1 MRVVLFTGK
10 GGVGKTSVAAATA
23 MRCASA
29 GYRTVVMSTDPAHS
43 LGDSFD
49 IELGAE
55 AVKVADNLW
64 AHEVSS
70 LHEMQRHWA
79 KLHEYAVEV
88 FSTQGLDEVL
98 ADEVANPPGMD
109 EVASLMWIKHYAQRA
124 EHDVLIVDC
133 APTGETLQL
142 LTFPDVA
149 KWWLD
154 KIYPWSRRAMRVA
167 RPVLQPMMNM
177 PLPSDEVYASLK
189 DLLLDLDGMRKVL
202 TDPEVTTVRIVLN
215 LEKMVVKEAK
225 RAYTYLSL
233 FGYVTDA
240 VVVNRLLPGELHD
253 ELFQK
258 WQRIHHR
265 YQLEVE
271 QSFAGR
277 SRRAVRDIEPSAHRQ
292 GRPGLR
298 ARVEGSVRREVG
310 GRPEPPRRRAVRDR
324 WQLPARDHPA
334 PRSRETRYG
343 RCLDRGR
350 GAAGAV
356 RAPPGAVE
364 REAIVS
370 GDRERVIELV
380 NELASRVGHVLS
392 DMIPPAAQVHLLNAQ
407 RELITALMLIYEN
420 RVAPTPAATRARRA
434 RTRRRTTT
442 RDRKIPIE

>member
-23 MRCASA
+23 VRCAAA
-29 GYRTVVMSTDPAHS
+29 GQRTLVMSTDPAHS

-49 IELGAE
+49 MELGNE
-55 AVKVADNLW
+55 ATKVGDNLW

-109 EVASLMWIKHYAQRA
+109 EVASLMWIKHYAQRDQ
-124 EHDVLIVDC
+124 HDVLIVDC

-142 LTFPDVA
+142 LTFPDAA

-167 RPVLQPMMNM
+167 RPVLQPMMHM

-189 DLLLDLDGMRKVL
+189 DLLMDLDGMRKVL
-202 TDPEVTTVRIVLN
+202 TDPETTTVRIVLN
-215 LEKMVVKEAK
+215 LEKMVIKEAK

-240 VVVNRLLPGELHD
+240 IVVNRLLPGELRD

-258 WQRIHHR
+258 WQRIHER
-265 YQLEVE
+265 YRAEVE
-271 QSFAGR
+271 ESFAGIPILNVPLFDQEVVGQEMLSRMAAAIYGERNPADRFATSNPQRIDKDGAEYVLTLKVPFVDR
-277 SRRAVRDIEPSAHRQ
+277 SDVDLSRHNGELFVTV
-292 GRPGLR
+292 GNY
-298 ARVEGSVRREVG
+298 RREIALPRVLARRDTAG
-310 GRPEPPRRRAVRDR
+310 ASIQDGELRVRFARRPETVKPEVVKE
-324 WQLPARDHPA
+324 
-334 PRSRETRYG
+334 S
-343 RCLDRGR
+343 
-350 GAAGAV
+350 
-356 RAPPGAVE
+356 
-364 REAIVS
+364 
-370 GDRERVIELV
+370 
-380 NELASRVGHVLS
+380 
-392 DMIPPAAQVHLLNAQ
+392 
-407 RELITALMLIYEN
+407 
-420 RVAPTPAATRARRA
+420 
-434 RTRRRTTT
+434 
-442 RDRKIPIE
+442 

>member
-23 MRCASA
+23 VRCAAS

-55 AVKVADNLW
+55 ATKVGDNLW

-142 LTFPDVA
+142 LTFPDAA

-167 RPVLQPMMNM
+167 RPVLQPMMHM

-189 DLLLDLDGMRKVL
+189 DLLMDLDGMRKVL
-202 TDPEVTTVRIVLN
+202 TDPEITTVRIVLN

-240 VVVNRLLPGELHD
+240 VIVNRLLPGDLHD

-258 WQRIHHR
+258 WQLIHHR
-265 YQLEVE
+265 YQREVE
-271 QSFAGR
+271 ESFAGIPIFNVSLFDR
-277 SRRAVRDIEPSAHRQ
+277 EVVGEEMLARMAQAIYGEEDPARRFATSNPQRIDKEGPDYVLSLKVPFVDKSAVDLSRHNGDLYVTV
-292 GRPGLR
+292 GNY
-298 ARVEGSVRREVG
+298 RREITLPRVLA
-310 GRPEPPRRRAVRDR
+310 RREP
-324 WQLPARDHPA
+324 
-334 PRSRETRYG
+334 
-343 RCLDRGR
+343 
-350 GAAGAV
+350 AGASIEDGELRV
-356 RAPPGAVE
+356 RF
-364 REAIVS
+364 
-370 GDRERVIELV
+370 
-380 NELASRVGHVLS
+380 
-392 DMIPPAAQVHLLNAQ
+392 
-407 RELITALMLIYEN
+407 
-420 RVAPTPAATRARRA
+420 ARRA
-434 RTRRRTTT
+434 EKLEAKKR
-442 RDRKIPIE
+442 

>member
-1 MRVVLFTGK
+1 VRVVLFTGK

-23 MRCASA
+23 VRCAAS

-49 IELGAE
+49 VELGSE
-55 AVKVADNLW
+55 ATKVGDNLW

-142 LTFPDVA
+142 LTFPDAA

-167 RPVLQPMMNM
+167 RPVLQPMMRM

-189 DLLLDLDGMRKVL
+189 DLLMDLDGMRKVL
-202 TDPEVTTVRIVLN
+202 TDPEITTVRIVLN

-240 VVVNRLLPGELHD
+240 VIVNRLLPGDLHD

-258 WQRIHHR
+258 WQRIHQR

-271 QSFAGR
+271 QSFAGIPIFNVPLFDR
-277 SRRAVRDIEPSAHRQ
+277 EVVGEKMLARMAQAIYGDDDPSRRFATSNPQHIDKDGSDYVLSLKVPFVDKSAVDLSRHNGELYVTV
-292 GRPGLR
+292 GNY
-298 ARVEGSVRREVG
+298 RREISL
-310 GRPEPPRRRAVRDR
+310 PRV
-324 WQLPARDHPA
+324 LAR
-334 PRSRETRYG
+334 RET
-343 RCLDRGR
+343 
-350 GAAGAV
+350 AGASIEDGELRV
-356 RAPPGAVE
+356 RF
-364 REAIVS
+364 
-370 GDRERVIELV
+370 
-380 NELASRVGHVLS
+380 
-392 DMIPPAAQVHLLNAQ
+392 AQ
-407 RELITALMLIYEN
+407 R
-420 RVAPTPAATRARRA
+420 PTDAKVT
-434 RTRRRTTT
+434 
-442 RDRKIPIE
+442 KK

>member
-23 MRCASA
+23 VRCAAA

-49 IELGAE
+49 IELGTE
-55 AVKVADNLW
+55 ARQVGKNLL

-70 LHEMQRHWA
+70 LHEMQRHWS

-109 EVASLMWIKHYAQRA
+109 EVASLMWIKHYAQRG
-124 EHDVLIVDC
+124 EHDVLVVDC

-142 LTFPDVA
+142 LTFPDAA

-202 TDPEVTTVRIVLN
+202 TDPEIATVRIVLN

-240 VVVNRLLPGELHD
+240 VIVNRLLPGDLHD

-265 YQLEVE
+265 YQVEVE
-271 QSFAGR
+271 ESFAGIPIFNVPLFDR
-277 SRRAVRDIEPSAHRQ
+277 EVVGEQMLSRMAQAVYGDDDP
-292 GRPGLR
+292 
-298 ARVEGSVRREVG
+298 ARRFATSNPQRIDKDGSDYVLTLKVPFVDKSDVDLSRHNGDLYVTVGNYRREITL
-310 GRPEPPRRRAVRDR
+310 PRV
-324 WQLPARDHPA
+324 LAR
-334 PRSRETRYG
+334 RET
-343 RCLDRGR
+343 
-350 GAAGAV
+350 AGASIKSGELRV
-356 RAPPGAVE
+356 RFAAKTP
-364 REAIVS
+364 EAK
-370 GDRERVIELV
+370 
-380 NELASRVGHVLS
+380 A
-392 DMIPPAAQVHLLNAQ
+392 
-407 RELITALMLIYEN
+407 
-420 RVAPTPAATRARRA
+420 
-434 RTRRRTTT
+434 
-442 RDRKIPIE
+442 

>member
-1 MRVVLFTGK
+1 VRVVLFTGK

-23 MRCASA
+23 VRCAAS
-29 GYRTVVMSTDPAHS
+29 GYRTLVMSTDPAHS

-49 IELGAE
+49 IELGTE
-55 AVKVADNLW
+55 AARVGDNLW

-70 LHEMQRHWA
+70 LHEMQRHWT

-142 LTFPDVA
+142 LTFPDA
-149 KWWLD
+149 ARWWLD

-167 RPVLQPMMNM
+167 RPVLQPMMHM

-202 TDPEVTTVRIVLN
+202 TDPEITTVRIVLN

-240 VVVNRLLPGELHD
+240 VIVNRLLPSNLHD

-265 YQLEVE
+265 YQAEVE
-271 QSFAGR
+271 QSFAGIPILSVPLFDQEVIGAKMLAR
-277 SRRAVRDIEPSAHRQ
+277 MAQAIYGDEDPARRFATSNPQRIDKDGKDYVLTLKVPFVDKSAVDLSRHNGDLYVTV
-292 GRPGLR
+292 GNY
-298 ARVEGSVRREVG
+298 RREITLPRVLARRETAGASIDG
-310 GRPEPPRRRAVRDR
+310 GELRVRF
-324 WQLPARDHPA
+324 A
-334 PRSRETRYG
+334 PR
-343 RCLDRGR
+343 
-350 GAAGAV
+350 
-356 RAPPGAVE
+356 
-364 REAIVS
+364 
-370 GDRERVIELV
+370 
-380 NELASRVGHVLS
+380 
-392 DMIPPAAQVHLLNAQ
+392 
-407 RELITALMLIYEN
+407 
-420 RVAPTPAATRARRA
+420 ATKEG
-434 RTRRRTTT
+434 T
-442 RDRKIPIE
+442 KP

>member
-23 MRCASA
+23 VRCAAA

-49 IELGAE
+49 IELGADV
-55 AVKVADNLW
+55 VKVAKNLW

-142 LTFPDVA
+142 LTFPDAA

-167 RPVLQPMMNM
+167 RPVLQPMMGM

-240 VVVNRLLPGELHD
+240 VIVNRLLPGELHD

-258 WQRIHHR
+258 WQKIHHR
-265 YQLEVE
+265 YQVEVE
-271 QSFAGR
+271 ESFAGIPIFNVPLFDR
-277 SRRAVRDIEPSAHRQ
+277 EVVGEKMLALMADAIYGEDDPARRFATSNPQRIDKDGADYVLALKVPFVGKSAVDLSRHNGELYVTV
-292 GRPGLR
+292 GNY
-298 ARVEGSVRREVG
+298 RREITL
-310 GRPEPPRRRAVRDR
+310 PRV
-324 WQLPARDHPA
+324 LAR
-334 PRSRETRYG
+334 RETAGASIEDGELRV
-343 RCLDRGR
+343 RFAPK
-350 GAAGAV
+350 AAGAE
-356 RAPPGAVE
+356 G
-364 REAIVS
+364 S
-370 GDRERVIELV
+370 
-380 NELASRVGHVLS
+380 
-392 DMIPPAAQVHLLNAQ
+392 
-407 RELITALMLIYEN
+407 
-420 RVAPTPAATRARRA
+420 
-434 RTRRRTTT
+434 
-442 RDRKIPIE
+442 

>member
-1 MRVVLFTGK
+1 VRVVLFTGK

-23 MRCASA
+23 VRCAAA

-55 AVKVADNLW
+55 ATKVADNLW

-142 LTFPDVA
+142 LTFPDAA

-167 RPVLQPMMNM
+167 RPVLQPMMGM

-189 DLLLDLDGMRKVL
+189 DLLMDLDGMRKVL
-202 TDPEVTTVRIVLN
+202 TDPEITTVRIVLN

-240 VVVNRLLPGELHD
+240 VIVNRLLPGDLHD

-258 WQRIHHR
+258 WQRIHER
-265 YQLEVE
+265 YRLEVE
-271 QSFAGR
+271 QSFAGIPIFNVPLFDR
-277 SRRAVRDIEPSAHRQ
+277 EVVGEMMLARMAQAIYGEEDPSRRFATS
-292 GRPGLR
+292 
-298 ARVEGSVRREVG
+298 
-310 GRPEPPRRRAVRDR
+310 
-324 WQLPARDHPA
+324 
-334 PRSRETRYG
+334 
-343 RCLDRGR
+343 
-350 GAAGAV
+350 
-356 RAPPGAVE
+356 
-364 REAIVS
+364 
-370 GDRERVIELV
+370 
-380 NELASRVGHVLS
+380 
-392 DMIPPAAQVHLLNAQ
+392 NAQ
-407 RELITALMLIYEN
+407 RIDKQGSDYVLALKVPFVDKSAVDLSRHNGELYVTVGNYRREISLP
-420 RVAPTPAATRARRA
+420 RVLARRETA
-434 RTRRRTTT
+434 GASIEDGELRVRFAQRRT
-442 RDRKIPIE
+442 DGKGPKA

>member
-23 MRCASA
+23 VRCAAA

-49 IELGAE
+49 IELGTDAT
-55 AVKVADNLW
+55 KVAHNLW

-70 LHEMQRHWA
+70 LHEMQRHWT

-142 LTFPDVA
+142 LTFPDAA

-154 KIYPWSRRAMRVA
+154 KIYPWSRRAMRLA
-167 RPVLQPMMNM
+167 RPVLQPMMQM

-189 DLLLDLDGMRKVL
+189 DLLLDLEGMRKVL
-202 TDPEVTTVRIVLN
+202 TDPETTTVRIVLN

-233 FGYVTDA
+233 FGYITDA
-240 VVVNRLLPGELHD
+240 VIVNRLLPGKLHD
-253 ELFQK
+253 ELFQN
-258 WQRIHHR
+258 WQRIHDR
-265 YQLEVE
+265 YRQEVE
-271 QSFAGR
+271 QSFAGIPIFNVPLFDR
-277 SRRAVRDIEPSAHRQ
+277 EVVGEEMLSRMAQAIYGDEDPSRRFAMTNPQRIDKDGADYVLTLKVPFVEKSAVDLSRHNGDLYVTV
-292 GRPGLR
+292 GNY
-298 ARVEGSVRREVG
+298 RREITL
-310 GRPEPPRRRAVRDR
+310 PRVLERRDTAGASIEDGELRVRFAPRAVKSE
-324 WQLPARDHPA
+324 
-334 PRSRETRYG
+334 PRKR
-343 RCLDRGR
+343 
-350 GAAGAV
+350 
-356 RAPPGAVE
+356 
-364 REAIVS
+364 
-370 GDRERVIELV
+370 
-380 NELASRVGHVLS
+380 
-392 DMIPPAAQVHLLNAQ
+392 
-407 RELITALMLIYEN
+407 
-420 RVAPTPAATRARRA
+420 
-434 RTRRRTTT
+434 
-442 RDRKIPIE
+442 